1 MNSLQ
6 VFLQSFAAEFA
17 GRTMSATVT
26 YDTVIAGEGT
36 VAYGVEHA
44 EFVGQGPGLL
54 LVAPHQRCVQAELLV
69 HSQVERRIQ
78 ALNESVTTIGIT
90 AEVCLTYT
98 RDDVVDA
105 VIASID
111 GSDGNKEKVT
121 PGYKGSG
128 VGRTFPFLL
137 LDFEREVCQAA
148 RWTELGDEA
157 DIHTFPG
164 DASLFCQLFCYLD
177 LLGMPL
183 SIAESEGSHLVKML
197 EGPKETGCAVLS
209 TGEYYK
215 CSHPKRPND

>member
-1 MNSLQ
+1 
-6 VFLQSFAAEFA
+6 
-17 GRTMSATVT
+17 MSAAVT
-26 YDTVIAGEGT
+26 NDAVIAGEGA

-111 GSDGNKEKVT
+111 GSHGKEEKVSSRH
-121 PGYKGSG
+121 KSSG
-128 VGRTFPFLL
+128 VGRTFLL
-137 LDFEREVCQAA
+137 LFF
-148 RWTELGDEA
+148 
-157 DIHTFPG
+157 DI
-164 DASLFCQLFCYLD
+164 
-177 LLGMPL
+177 
-183 SIAESEGSHLVKML
+183 
-197 EGPKETGCAVLS
+197 
-209 TGEYYK
+209 K
-215 CSHPKRPND
+215 C